1 MTVWRQS
8 WTLFQLHC
16 TRQWPLFADHL
27 LRAFIFPVA
36 GFYLGARL
44 LSSPSDRV
52 LVVAG
57 FLTLG
62 LSMGGTFLVGFSVL
76 EDRFLGRLELL
87 RSTPLRANSYHVS
100 YVLLAVLQ
108 NMLFVLIALLT
119 LHVLGLSKLGA
130 TMLFAGVLSAIAA
143 GAAVG
148 GLAILVGTWVPHLQE
163 GNAILSLVALALPLS
178 SPILYEESSLP
189 RPLWYLIQ
197 LSPFTHIAEMFRS
210 LISEGRVSPS
220 SWLATGVVAMAYYVA
235 TARYAKW
242 QGT

>member
-1 MTVWRQS
+1 M
-8 WTLFQLHC
+8 
-16 TRQWPLFADHL
+16 
-27 LRAFIFPVA
+27 
-36 GFYLGARL
+36 
-44 LSSPSDRV
+44 
-52 LVVAG
+52 AG

-163 GNAILSLVALALPLS
+163 GNAILSLVALVPATF
-178 SPILYEESSLP
+178 ESDP
-189 RPLWYLIQ
+189 VRGI
-197 LSPFTHIAEMFRS
+197 
-210 LISEGRVSPS
+210 
-220 SWLATGVVAMAYYVA
+220 LATETAVVPH
-235 TARYAKW
+235 TASPVYTHRRDVPFVDQRGASVPFELASHGRSSDGLLCGDGSLRW
-242 QGT
+242 AAGDVGSVPQNQARLGDLRARACGGSACGGSVRLC